1 MRSNTIAGTAIAL
14 AILVMPLKATAHEY
28 TIGTIKIDHPWARVT
43 PPAAPV
49 AGGYITITNSG
60 TEPDRL
66 VSGSSS
72 ISQKFEIHES
82 KVVDGVAS
90 MRPVVGGVEIAPGAT
105 VALKS
110 GGAHIMFIKPAKRFV
125 EGEKFPATL
134 IFEKAGPVT
143 VDFAIQGMGASAPPE
158 NHGGHGSMPQ

>member
-1 MRSNTIAGTAIAL
+1 MRSRIFAVTGLALIALVAPLPAIA
-14 AILVMPLKATAHEY
+14 HDY
-28 TIGTIKIDHPWARVT
+28 TVGAIKIDHPWARVT
-43 PPAAPV
+43 PPTAPV
-49 AGGYITITNSG
+49 AGGYITITNAG

-82 KVVDGVAS
+82 KVVDGIAS
-90 MRPVVGGVEIAPGAT
+90 MRPVIGGVEIAPGAT
-105 VALKS
+105 VVLES
-110 GGAHIMFIKPAKRFV
+110 GGTHIMFIKLTKRFV

-134 IFEKAGPVT
+134 IFEKAGPIT
-143 VDFAIQGMGASAPPE
+143 VYFAVQGMGASTRPE

>member
-1 MRSNTIAGTAIAL
+1 MRSRIFAATGLVLTALVAPLPAIA
-14 AILVMPLKATAHEY
+14 HDY
-28 TIGTIKIDHPWARVT
+28 TVGAIKIDHPWARVT

-49 AGGYITITNSG
+49 AGGYITITNAG

-66 VSGSSS
+66 LSGSSS

-82 KVVDGVAS
+82 KVVDGIAS

-105 VALKS
+105 VVLES
-110 GGAHIMFIKPAKRFV
+110 GGTHIMFIKPTKRFV

-134 IFEKAGPVT
+134 VFEKAGPIT
-143 VDFAIQGMGASAPPE
+143 VDFAVQGMGASTRPE